1 MNVQIDFMGVI
12 ANITRTKK
20 LALDFDDAPTLREL
34 LAELERRYGDEFSSR
49 IYRNAGA
56 PRRLQTSTRI
66 FINGNVVD
74 DRALEASLPSSP
86 EPGSSAAILVY
97 FLPASC
103 GG

>member
-12 ANITRTKK
+12 ANITHTKK

-86 EPGSSAAILVY
+86 EPGSSAEILVY

>member
-20 LALDFDDAPTLREL
+20 LALDFNDAPTLSEL

-49 IYRNAGA
+49 IYRNASA

-74 DRALEASLPSSP
+74 DRALESSLPSAS
-86 EPGSSAAILVY
+86 EPGSSATILVY
-97 FLPASC
+97 FLPAAC

>member
-1 MNVQIDFMGVI
+1 MNVQIDFMGGS
-12 ANITRTKK
+12 ANIPRTKK

-86 EPGSSAAILVY
+86 ESGSSAAILVY

>member
-12 ANITRTKK
+12 ANITRTRK

-56 PRRLQTSTRI
+56 PRRLQMGTRI

-74 DRALEASLPSSP
+74 DRALETALPSPP

>member
-20 LALDFDDAPTLREL
+20 LALDFVDAPTLREL
-34 LAELERRYGDEFSSR
+34 LAELERRYGDEFSAR
-49 IYRNAGA
+49 IFRNASA
-56 PRRLQTSTRI
+56 PRRLQMSTRI

-74 DRALEASLPSSP
+74 DRALEASLPFPP
-86 EPGSSAAILVY
+86 EPGSSAAVLVY
-97 FLPASC
+97 FLPAAC

>member
-20 LALDFDDAPTLREL
+20 LALDFDDAPTLSEL
-34 LAELERRYGDEFSSR
+34 LTELERRYGDEFSAR
-49 IYRNAGA
+49 IYRNASA

-74 DRALEASLPSSP
+74 DRALESSLPSAS
-86 EPGSSAAILVY
+86 EPGSSAKILVY
-97 FLPASC
+97 FLPAAC

>member
-34 LAELERRYGDEFSSR
+34 LNELERRYGDEFSAR
-49 IYRNAGA
+49 IYRNASA
-56 PRRLQTSTRI
+56 PRRLQMGTRI
-66 FINGNVVD
+66 FINSNLVD
-74 DRALEASLPSSP
+74 DGALEVSLPSPP
-86 EPGSSAAILVY
+86 ESGSSAAIIVY
-97 FLPASC
+97 FLPACC

>member
-12 ANITRTKK
+12 ANITRTRK
-20 LALDFDDAPTLREL
+20 LALDFGDAPTLREL

-49 IYRNAGA
+49 IYRNASA

-74 DRALEASLPSSP
+74 DRALEVSLPSPP